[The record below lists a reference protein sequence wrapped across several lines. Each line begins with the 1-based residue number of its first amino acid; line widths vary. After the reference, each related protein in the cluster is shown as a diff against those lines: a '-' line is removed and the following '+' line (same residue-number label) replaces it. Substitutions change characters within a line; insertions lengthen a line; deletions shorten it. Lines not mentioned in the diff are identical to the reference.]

1 MVAFTNVLETF
12 KEQEHAR
19 RKGQLKRAW
28 RVALA
33 LANIMEGNAGKAKI
47 CR

>member
-1 MVAFTNVLETF
+1 MVALTNVLETF

-33 LANIMEGNAGKAKI
+33 LANIMEGNAGKAEI